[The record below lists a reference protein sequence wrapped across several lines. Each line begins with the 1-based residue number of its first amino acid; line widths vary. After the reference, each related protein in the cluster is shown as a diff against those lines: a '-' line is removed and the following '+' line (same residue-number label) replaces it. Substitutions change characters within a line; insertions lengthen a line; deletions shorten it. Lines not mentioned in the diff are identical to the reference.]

1 MERVGGGVYINGAW
15 RGMKKLLAITLSLI
29 LAGCATSQM
38 SKKML
43 DLSTAPVEVIV
54 EQIKRGEF
62 NWHITSDMSFAD
74 QRSVVCDWV
83 MQGKRDAVEALLQTA
98 GGDRRDYLNTL
109 PLLACSRNEEDY
121 AYYKRLNAPHRQY
134 EKTAQY
140 KFEWNKWSSTEYL
153 PTPLTEAAAN
163 GNFVAVSLLIKDGA
177 EVDQVGRAG
186 ITPLG
191 YALGFRNGYL
201 RNLENEFRQG
211 RWPGMLAGNSLY
223 IYYPSDDVAHIFS
236 ILAKRARFQPDTI
249 VGLDRVIRIILE
261 SLDGAET
268 SLTIDFRRINGLH
281 SSNKLSDTFS
291 FDATFMR
298 ELARVHELRNA
309 MSTCYQGRGDGC
321 RYVAASAD
329 PLSSMARDAQGV
341 IAKMENEERE
351 WNSLLVT
358 QRCRVQRKN
367 WLYEGSA
374 CANGM
379 AQGAGRAR
387 SRDRQ
392 IVVDGQFE
400 RGLLLSGRLI
410 VGGSPS
416 YEGGFSNWEPE
427 GMGICWHQGRPE
439 ECRMQAG
446 ARIDSLHK
454 QRVEN
459 ERLRRER
466 ARQEKEEA
474 QARREREWEAERR
487 HRAQQE
493 EDRRERRNERALA
506 AGIAAMRGG
515 NSGQTAPNSSL
526 DSTLRMVQQQNQLIA
541 QGNAELLRMQA
552 QREEARR
559 DEIRRD
565 AAQQEA
571 ERRARDQVQKRQA
584 VQHASNEEATRVQQQ
599 KDADDKR
606 ARDEAARRIR
616 EEEARRQQEIQAAAA
631 RREAERLQRE
641 RDRQTE
647 QRELDR
653 LKSDYLRAVKDGVR
667 MKAVSCAGSH
677 YVTGTRPRVKEPAH
691 MSSCVD
697 VAVTAWCPGDR
708 TGRALVATNFVGMS
722 GCLGDTYKIEPK
734 PACEAEQMR
743 VVVEDVRPCR

>member
-62 NWHITSDMSFAD
+62 DWHIAIDRSFAD
-74 QRSVVCDWV
+74 QKSVVCDWV
-83 MQGKRDAVEALLQTA
+83 ASGKRPAIDALLNRA
-98 GGDRRDYLNTL
+98 GSRRLDFLNTA
-109 PLLACSRNEEDY
+109 PLLPCVSSEADY
-121 AYYKRLNAPHRQY
+121 VYYKRLGAKVQEYEWTGQY
-134 EKTAQY
+134 YFVNQNRA
-140 KFEWNKWSSTEYL
+140 
-153 PTPLTEAAAN
+153 TPLSIAVGN
-163 GNFVAVSLLIKDGA
+163 GNLLAASLLLKDGA
-177 EVDQVGRAG
+177 DVNRVGRMG
-186 ITPLG
+186 MTPIG
-191 YALGFRNGYL
+191 YALALRNGYL
-201 RNLENEFRQG
+201 ASKNQQHRSG
-211 RWPGMLAGNSLY
+211 RWPGIWVDHYVYEIHPA
-223 IYYPSDDVAHIFS
+223 
-236 ILAKRARFQPDTI
+236 ILQSGRLPKFFAEQLETARYQPDTI
-249 VGLDRVIRIILE
+249 QNLNRLIDVLLH
-261 SLDGAET
+261 SDGSYT
-268 SLTIDFRRINGLH
+268 SLTLDTKNIETVPH
-281 SSNKLSDTFS
+281 SRTKLEDDYKQ
-291 FDATFMR
+291 DAQFMQSKDLSG
-298 ELARVHELRNA
+298 ELQSHLYACN
-309 MSTCYQGRGDGC
+309 QGVADNC
-321 RYVAASAD
+321 RFVVGKAD
-329 PLSSMARDAQGV
+329 PLSSFFREAGESLVKLEA
-341 IAKMENEERE
+341 EERE
-351 WNSLLVT
+351 WISLSAA
-358 QRCRVQRKN
+358 QRCRVQGKN